1 MWIYYKLF
9 ALSRKS
15 SRYKEES
22 GMTRY
27 RIAVLPGDGIGKEV
41 MEAAFIPLERLGL
54 DAEYVW
60 GDVGWEFWKKEG
72 EALPQRTINLLR
84 STDACLFGAITSK
97 TADEALQELHPSLQ
111 GRGLKYRSPI
121 IQLRQLFNLYV
132 NLRPCK
138 AFPGNPLNYREGI
151 DLVIF
156 RENTEGLY
164 SGIEFHPLPS
174 EVRKVLEFHH
184 PAMKRFSSAKD
195 DEIAVSLR
203 LMTKEGCHRIVQKA
217 FEYAER
223 SRRGRVTL
231 VEKANVLRETGGL
244 MIREARKVAQ
254 AYPGITFDVANVDA
268 MAMWLVK
275 NPEQYEVM
283 VAENL
288 FGDIISDL
296 AAQLVGGLGFSA
308 SGNIGDH
315 YAIFEPTH
323 GSAPKYAG
331 LGKANPLAMIN
342 AVVMM
347 LEWLGEQDRSK
358 VLEKA
363 VGEVI
368 REGKVRTYDMGGTA
382 STREMALAVAER
394 IG

>member
-1 MWIYYKLF
+1 V
-9 ALSRKS
+9 
-15 SRYKEES
+15 
-22 GMTRY
+22 TRY

-41 MEAAFIPLERLGL
+41 METSFIPLERLGL
-54 DAEYVW
+54 DAEYIW
-60 GDVGWEFWKKEG
+60 GDVGWEFWKNEG
-72 EALPQRTINLLR
+72 EPLPQRTIDLLR
-84 STDACLFGAITSK
+84 STDVCLFGAITSK
-97 TADEALQELHPSLQ
+97 TADEAQQELDPSLQ
-111 GRGLKYRSPI
+111 ERGMKYRYRSPI
-121 IQLRQLFNLYV
+121 IQLRQLFDLYV

-164 SGIEFHPLPS
+164 AGVEFHPLPP
-174 EVRKVLEFHH
+174 EVRKILELHH

-195 DEIAVSLR
+195 DEIALSLR
-203 LMTKEGCHRIVQKA
+203 LMTKEGCRRIAQRA

-223 SRRGRVTL
+223 SGRWRVTL

-244 MIREARKVAQ
+244 MIREARKIAE
-254 AYPGITFDVANVDA
+254 AYPAITFDVANVDA
-268 MAMWLVK
+268 MVMWLVK
-275 NPEQYEVM
+275 NPEQYEVL

-331 LGKANPLAMIN
+331 QGKANPIAMIN

-347 LEWLGEQDRSK
+347 LEWLGETDRAAT
-358 VLEKA
+358 LEKA
-363 VGEVI
+363 VREVVKQG
-368 REGKVRTYDMGGTA
+368 RARTYDMGGTA
-382 STREMALAVAER
+382 STQEMALAVAER

>member
-1 MWIYYKLF
+1 M
-9 ALSRKS
+9 A
-15 SRYKEES
+15 
-22 GMTRY
+22 RY

-41 MEAAFIPLERLGL
+41 VEAAFIPLERLGL
-54 DAEYVW
+54 DAEYFW
-60 GDVGWEFWKKEG
+60 GDVGWEFWKNQG
-72 EALPQRTINLLR
+72 EPLPQRTIDLLR

-97 TADEALQELHPSLQ
+97 TADEAMKELHPSLQ
-111 GRGLKYRSPI
+111 GKGLKYRSPI
-121 IQLRQLFNLYV
+121 IQLRQLFDLYV

-164 SGIEFHPLPS
+164 SGVEFHPVPA
-174 EVRKVLEFHH
+174 EVREVLERHH
-184 PAMKRFSSAKD
+184 QAMRRFSHARD
-195 DEIAVSLR
+195 HEIAISLR
-203 LMTKEGCHRIVQKA
+203 LMTGEGCRRIVQKA
-217 FEYAER
+217 FEYAEHSGR
-223 SRRGRVTL
+223 KRVTL

-244 MIREARKVAQ
+244 MIREAAKVAQ
-254 AYPGITFDVANVDA
+254 AFPVIGFDVANVDA
-268 MAMWLVK
+268 IAMWLVK
-275 NPEQYEVM
+275 NPEHYEVM

-331 LGKANPLAMIN
+331 LGKANPIAMIN
-342 AVVMM
+342 ACAMM
-347 LEWLGEQDRSK
+347 LEWLGEPHLSMA
-358 VLEKA
+358 LEQA

-368 REGKVRTYDMGGTA
+368 KEGKVRTYDMGGTA
-382 STREMALAVAER
+382 STRDMARAVAER